1 MGTQQNPTIIA
12 ASLDDTALRKSVTDL
27 VTMVEANTKKMA
39 SAFDEAVN
47 SINGSLKRLSKNNG
61 NDAGGSITKAA
72 EAQTKQIKK
81 LKFDL
86 ADAFNMPTNSLDQ
99 VSAKLYR
106 IKLLYGQMK
115 YAAAKQGKEVWEVF
129 PTASILKAQK
139 QIAVLQEAKSKQSAA
154 AVADNKKETA
164 SYDEVAAA
172 KKKAME
178 ASQPKSARESYL
190 AFMKGFKQQAEAVAQ
205 QIKEA
210 EAALQNSLGK
220 NIQQRAER
228 LTAQIKKAEQGY
240 VEAMNRM
247 RAADAAYKG
256 NQNVAN
262 LDALKKAQQEVKV
275 YENNLARLRST
286 LRGLYDQSPK
296 GVSGDADAVR
306 RLEELRAKREQ
317 ILGIMREET
326 AAQQQ
331 AAQATQQQVQAQQ
344 QAVNTAKQYSEE
356 VRKAAAEIRSSESW
370 QKNGRYIQGDNVFY
384 DPSRANMSA
393 RQREKLPAL
402 EEQIIEAQKRQA
414 QAEAEITAARQKNI
428 SAAQQQAA
436 AQQKITNAVE
446 HTTDAELRAAT
457 MRHYRGTTRQGTDIR
472 QYSELTTQI
481 ASILSVNEKEIKSVD
496 KKTASYAQ
504 LSAYLK
510 QLQSAYQRLG
520 GDLVKTEGS
529 SIIKEIQE
537 VERAMQA
544 ISRTQKRPQSL
555 KDVLGFEPKTLE
567 EIAEKMR
574 MLQQYRGGIDYTK
587 PGAKEEIKA
596 VNDELMKLQKRQN
609 EYIGSTKRVSDANN
623 ALSRSWNYM
632 KNRLAFYFTVGATQ
646 QFVKNLIDIRA
657 QYEMVERALGILI
670 DSAERGTQIFNEL
683 SAMALKSPFTLIELS
698 TAAKQLTAYDI
709 AAEDVVDTTRRLG
722 DMAAAAGIGID
733 RLTYALGQV
742 KAFGYLNAR
751 DARMF
756 SNAGIPLVKE
766 LADHYTKL
774 EGRLVSIGDVY
785 TRMKK
790 KTIDYATVMDV
801 INRMTDEG
809 GKYFNFQAKMAGTLK
824 VELANLTLAWNNML
838 NDIGKDNQGIIA
850 GGIRGLKQLFLAW
863 KDINKQLRAF
873 GHAITFGLPS
883 IILWKMAVKGVA
895 FETALASV
903 TTKKFAA
910 SVVTAGRALKAL
922 AMNPMTWVFV
932 AVAALASL
940 ADAIANA
947 NEASK
952 ELSKSM
958 REGAKST
965 YDDLVRFF
973 DNKEIRKIVDE
984 INKGIKEI
992 GADTA
997 NKNMQSTGYM
1007 GVQTTAT
1014 EEDLGKAWENIRE
1027 QIVLSSIEGEKFV
1040 KKLDTIGDKS
1050 ARISLGYDYLE
1061 QMKELNA
1068 ILKDIGDTGIVVTE
1082 DWSHWWN
1089 LWLGK
1094 DGLINNMKDYTEAL
1108 DELNKI
1114 KAGSEVFDE
1123 ADKIKDAEQDAKRA
1137 LATLKGDIEETAQS
1151 LLNIAL
1157 NNALSVEQQAELISK
1172 SVQKISAQGNLD
1184 PTQSYQMQL
1193 LATEQY
1199 AAMREQ
1205 IYARNIASIQ
1215 NQLANA
1221 RDAAVKA
1228 NLEASLRTNQEQFAQ
1243 FKKTVNKQKVQY
1255 DYFTKWLEEH
1265 HGSAVRDMFLNMS
1278 EEEIKQINW
1287 SEPKWA
1293 EWARN
1298 YKEMFER
1305 ETGIAFGNL
1314 QDWVKKANLWDIVIG
1329 ITLTTNKDVK
1339 TLAEQVRETDSN
1351 LDTVLQDIKD
1361 TEVGLKRLRKK
1372 LKDTY
1377 GYDVDSKNKVP
1388 SALASQQFKDD
1399 IEAYNQGIRQLA
1411 SLRENEKKL
1420 RASGAVSK
1428 SEERENKKNAA
1439 AAERERK
1446 KREREERQQRAA
1458 ALREQKQGED
1468 EVAKALQDEI
1478 SLINEM
1484 SSSYDKLRKAGYD
1497 SQTAF
1502 RQATKGYDATIK
1514 SINAVLGKYGIEDFD
1529 AEGLVWNEEVGPQAL
1544 IDALKKQLETL
1555 QKSGKVKRASL
1566 KTLEVEIQ
1574 KLEVEAAEYNLQNI
1588 TKGLDERLSKLTD
1601 SYELAV
1607 ELDASPELGSIFTDV
1622 FKLNKSQLP
1631 HTFEDYL
1638 EQVNDEIDKSI
1649 DEINKLD
1656 EAQKKALGI
1665 KPADWEYGQKEID
1678 DILTV
1683 DLNEYAKANGLDPKG
1698 ELIQLLVKVQEDV
1711 KNRYKKFRTDLVK
1724 EWNTLNEKYADFN
1737 YKLIMATRETSKE
1750 YLSLIQNLGTK
1761 EQANTA
1767 LDLVN
1772 KIKISTDPKKVAEL
1786 SQELAVLAQLVAK
1799 EAGKDGAIE
1808 LYTSITNAGGKRT
1821 HDIYAKRAK
1830 EIWDAFKDSDMYT
1843 MTFENMDN
1851 MGTEAIEHLL
1861 DELEK
1866 LKNVVKDDP
1875 ASMKALV
1882 KQIETA
1888 EKELISRR
1896 PFSSVVQAIKDLKE
1910 AAGEAKQAWED
1921 VDEAKLAL
1929 AKTQGEYDTIL
1940 AGGPEKGESLDGFW
1954 ARGAD
1959 AAEKVAKAQKELKDK
1974 TNTAVTATQNQAK
1987 AELKLTQGLQSAAQA
2002 LNNVGSLMNTFV
2014 ELLGIA
2020 EDSELGQ
2027 FISGVVKGLS
2037 IMATVLGTVAS
2048 VLALVKIA
2056 GDEAKAALGWI
2067 AAAAAALAVL
2077 VGLITWLSGSKNRKI
2092 NREIEKSEFRVKALE
2107 YTYKD
2112 LENAIDDACGA
2123 AVSGAQ
2129 QAAIANKQLQLAE
2142 LERQLALEKSRSS
2155 KNYDQEKVLELQGQ
2169 IRDLRR
2175 EIDSSIKDITN
2186 SLLGIS
2192 SVSSAAED
2200 MANSLLEA
2208 FRNGEDYMANF
2219 KESFD
2224 EMIDSIIAKSIASHV
2239 IGKRLQDFWNYV
2251 DKLGEKNVPKN
2262 IKQELDEAVKMEADA
2277 AAEAAKDKKDQRGK
2291 YKVGD
2296 KWIYDADEYYEYA
2309 KKRRDEAMA
2318 AYAAARELSPEQI
2331 RQLKEGAVYDKF
2343 FGGLDEEFSAW
2354 MDSLGIGFGD
2364 KASKE
2369 LSALQQGISGI
2380 TEEQAGALEAYWNAN
2395 TQQQYVHTDLLT
2407 QIRDTVVGFDADVQ
2421 MATMAQI
2428 LLQLQA
2434 SYQVQMT
2441 IQSTLSGWSNPSG
2454 RAVRV
2459 EMI

>member
-27 VTMVEANTKKMA
+27 VTMVETNTKKMA

-139 QIAVLQEAKSKQSAA
+139 QIALLQEAKSKQSAA

-205 QIKEA
+205 QIKDA

-220 NIQQRAER
+220 NIQQRAEK

-326 AAQQQ
+326 AAQRQS
-331 AAQATQQQVQAQQ
+331 AQATQQQVQATQAVAQAQQ
-344 QAVNTAKQYSEE
+344 QTVQTQ
-356 VRKAAAEIRSSESW
+356 
-370 QKNGRYIQGDNVFY
+370 Q
-384 DPSRANMSA
+384 
-393 RQREKLPAL
+393 
-402 EEQIIEAQKRQA
+402 RQA
-414 QAEAEITAARQKNI
+414 QAEDEITAARQRNI

-436 AQQKITNAVE
+436 VQQKIG
-446 HTTDAELRAAT
+446 HYMDAELRAAT
-457 MRHYRGTTRQGTDIR
+457 MKHYTGASNSARIS
-472 QYSELTTQI
+472 QYNELVTQI
-481 ASILSVNEKEIKSVD
+481 ASILDVNEKEIKSVD

-555 KDVLGFEPKTLE
+555 KDVLGFEPKTLDE
-567 EIAEKMR
+567 VAEKMR

-587 PGAKEEIKA
+587 PGAKDEIKA
-596 VNDELMKLQKRQN
+596 VNDELAKLQKRQN
-609 EYIGSTKRVSDANN
+609 EYIGSTKRVGDANN

-646 QFVKNLIDIRA
+646 QFVKNLIDVRA
-657 QYEMVERALGILI
+657 QYEMVERSLGILI

-698 TAAKQLTAYDI
+698 TAAKQLAAYDI

-801 INRMTDEG
+801 VNRMTDEG

-863 KDINKQLRAF
+863 RDI
-873 GHAITFGLPS
+873 
-883 IILWKMAVKGVA
+883 
-895 FETALASV
+895 ETAVARLVKTYVTVAGLTVLLLALFTKLSRLEVLAAV
-903 TTKKFAA
+903 TTDMFALRL
-910 SVVTAGRALKAL
+910 SYLKDALKKVL
-922 AMNPMTWVFV
+922 LSPTTWIIVFV
-932 AVAALASL
+932 A
-940 ADAIANA
+940 AIGSAIQA
-947 NEASK
+947 WMDYGEVSK
-952 ELSKSM
+952 RMM
-958 REGAKST
+958 REMKEQAASTNEELTKFLNNAELLAVVKPAKEQADKKQPLNSGVEGAESVSALT
-965 YDDLVRFF
+965 P
-973 DNKEIRKIVDE
+973 
-984 INKGIKEI
+984 
-992 GADTA
+992 
-997 NKNMQSTGYM
+997 S
-1007 GVQTTAT
+1007 
-1014 EEDLGKAWENIRE
+1014 EDAVKAWEMIRE
-1027 QIVLSSIEGEKFV
+1027 QIILSSSAGERFVVALEDIEDV
-1040 KKLDTIGDKS
+1040 NM
-1050 ARISLGYDYLE
+1050 RIAKGFTYLE
-1061 QMKELNA
+1061 EINELNYL
-1068 ILKDIGDTGIVVTE
+1068 LKNCGDETIRIE
-1082 DWSHWWN
+1082 ESLNAWWN
-1089 LWLGK
+1089 AWQGP
-1094 DGLINNMKDYTEAL
+1094 DGLIQNVKDYVAWLE
-1108 DELNKI
+1108 
-1114 KAGSEVFDE
+1114 KARRLREHPEDSSVFDLIGV
-1123 ADKIKDAEQDAKRA
+1123 AASDAIMPHEDR
-1137 LATLKGDIEETAQS
+1137 LLSSLKKTSDDLVDYANRNNLT
-1151 LLNIAL
+1151 IA
-1157 NNALSVEQQAELISK
+1157 QQAELIEK
-1172 SVQKISAQGNLD
+1172 TVKQSVAEGSLSEEEAMHFRIKL
-1184 PTQSYQMQL
+1184 
-1193 LATEQY
+1193 TEQY
-1199 AAMREQ
+1199 AERQQMLLSS
-1205 IYARNIASIQ
+1205 NISSLEIMY
-1215 NQLANA
+1215 ANA
-1221 RDAAVKA
+1221 RDRNSKAAAKAALDDSKNRLRILNQTISGEKVKTDEFFQWLKATQVSETQDRFA
-1228 NLEASLRTNQEQFAQ
+1228 NYSR
-1243 FKKTVNKQKVQY
+1243 
-1255 DYFTKWLEEH
+1255 
-1265 HGSAVRDMFLNMS
+1265 
-1278 EEEIKQINW
+1278 EEIKHLDFSKGEWYNW
-1287 SEPKWA
+1287 AKANA
-1293 EWARN
+1293 EEFTRQ
-1298 YKEMFER
+1298 
-1305 ETGIAFGNL
+1305 TGIAFNNLDEWIKHANL
-1314 QDWVKKANLWDIVIG
+1314 QEIVLGVTITTKGAQSFYEQLTNSDAAADEAYKRIQRLTVAYNNLGAELKSAGYDLKNLSTLLKERRPGDRKKIQDYLKLGKEIEANQRALNEAEAFSGPAPARQKDDKKAA
-1329 ITLTTNKDVK
+1329 KASEQERK
-1339 TLAEQVRETDSN
+1339 RREAE
-1351 LDTVLQDIKD
+1351 
-1361 TEVGLKRLRKK
+1361 
-1372 LKDTY
+1372 
-1377 GYDVDSKNKVP
+1377 
-1388 SALASQQFKDD
+1388 
-1399 IEAYNQGIRQLA
+1399 
-1411 SLRENEKKL
+1411 EKK
-1420 RASGAVSK
+1420 
-1428 SEERENKKNAA
+1428 
-1439 AAERERK
+1439 
-1446 KREREERQQRAA
+1446 QRAA
-1458 ALREQKQGED
+1458 ALRAQKQGED

-1497 SQTAF
+1497 SQTSF

-1514 SINAVLGKYGIEDFD
+1514 SINAALGKYGIEDFN
-1529 AEGLVWNEEVGPQAL
+1529 AEGLVWNEEVGPQSL
-1544 IDALKKQLETL
+1544 IEALKKQLETL

-1566 KTLEVEIQ
+1566 KALEVEIQ

-1588 TKGLDERLSKLTD
+1588 TKGLDDRLSKLTD

-1638 EQVNDEIDKSI
+1638 KQVNDEIDKSI
-1649 DEINKLD
+1649 DEINKLG

-1665 KPADWEYGQKEID
+1665 NPEDWEYDLKDID

-1683 DLNEYAKANGLDPKG
+1683 DLNEYAKKNGLDPKG
-1698 ELIQLLVKVQEDV
+1698 ELIQRLVKVQEDV
-1711 KNRYKKFRTDLVK
+1711 RNRYKKFRTDLVK

-1761 EQANTA
+1761 EQAKAA

-1772 KIKISTDPKKVAEL
+1772 NIKISTDPKKVAEL
-1786 SQELAVLAQLVAK
+1786 SQELAVLAQRVAK
-1799 EAGKDGAIE
+1799 EAKENGKDGAIE

-1866 LKNVVKDDP
+1866 LKNDVKDDP

-1888 EKELISRR
+1888 EKELVSRR
-1896 PFSSVVQAIKDLKE
+1896 PFSSVAQAIIDLKE
-1910 AAGEAKQAWED
+1910 AAGEAKQAWKD

-1940 AGGPEKGESLDGFW
+1940 TGGPEKGESSDAHW
-1954 ARGAD
+1954 ARVAE
-1959 AAEKVAKAQKELKDK
+1959 AAKKVAKALTEVKDK
-1974 TNTAVTATQNQAK
+1974 TNTAVAATQNQAK
-1987 AELKLTQGLQSAAQA
+1987 AELKLTQGLQYAAQA

-2037 IMATVLGTVAS
+2037 VMATVLGTVAS
-2048 VLALVKIA
+2048 VLVLVKFA

-2077 VGLITWLSGSKNRKI
+2077 VGLVTWLSGRKNRKI

-2112 LENAIDDACGA
+2112 LENAIDDAYGA

-2129 QAAIANKQLQLAE
+2129 QAAIANKRLQLAE

-2192 SVSSAAED
+2192 SVSSAAEE

-2251 DKLGEKNVPKN
+2251 DKLGEQKVPKD
-2262 IKQELDEAVKMEADA
+2262 IKQELDDAVKMEADA
-2277 AAEAAKDKKDQRGK
+2277 AAEAAKDRKEQRGK

-2309 KKRRDEAMA
+2309 KKRREDATA
-2318 AYAAARELSPEQI
+2318 AYAAARELSPEDI
-2331 RQLKEGAVYDKF
+2331 RHLKEGGVYDKF
-2343 FGGLDEEFSAW
+2343 FGGLAEEIPEW
-2354 MDSLGIGFGD
+2354 MDLFGIGFGD

-2407 QIRDTVVGFDADVQ
+2407 QIRDAVVGFDADVQ

>member
-27 VTMVEANTKKMA
+27 VTMVETNTKKMA

-139 QIAVLQEAKSKQSAA
+139 QIALLQEAKSKQSAA

-220 NIQQRAER
+220 NIQQRAEK

-296 GVSGDADAVR
+296 GVAGDADAVR

-331 AAQATQQQVQAQQ
+331 AAQAQQQTVQAQQ

-356 VRKAAAEIRSSESW
+356 VKRIAQEVRNSASW
-370 QKNGRYIQGDNVFY
+370 QTYNPLGNTPNNKVGFANINGEQVRVNEDLSRGIVLEQQIEAAIQRVNERKKQTVTLTQEQIDK
-384 DPSRANMSA
+384 
-393 RQREKLPAL
+393 EKQAL
-402 EEQIIEAQKRQA
+402 ELLGYGEKVEKQKKQYTSPTIKKEDINPVVNA
-414 QAEAEITAARQKNI
+414 METITGQSHRWMA
-428 SAAQQQAA
+428 
-436 AQQKITNAVE
+436 
-446 HTTDAELRAAT
+446 D
-457 MRHYRGTTRQGTDIR
+457 
-472 QYSELTTQI
+472 
-481 ASILSVNEKEIKSVD
+481 VNKT
-496 KKTASYAQ
+496 TASYNDLSQYAQ
-504 LSAYLK
+504 RIKSILNQSPQGVLQAQGAYKL
-510 QLQSAYQRLG
+510 
-520 GDLVKTEGS
+520 LVNELH
-529 SIIKEIQE
+529 E
-537 VERAMQA
+537 VERAMQV
-544 ISRTQKRPQSL
+544 ISGMQKRPQSL
-555 KDVLGFEPKTLE
+555 KDVLGFEPKTLND
-567 EIAEKMR
+567 ITEKMR

-596 VNDELMKLQKRQN
+596 VNDELAKLQKRQN
-609 EYIGSTKRVSDANN
+609 EYIGSTKRVGDANN

-657 QYEMVERALGILI
+657 QYEMVERSLGILI

-863 KDINKQLRAF
+863 RDIETAVARLVKTYVTVA
-873 GHAITFGLPS
+873 GLTVLLLP
-883 IILWKMAVKGVA
+883 LFTKMARL
-895 FETALASV
+895 EALAAV
-903 TTKKFAA
+903 TTDMFALRLSYLKDAMKKVLL
-910 SVVTAGRALKAL
+910 SPT
-922 AMNPMTWVFV
+922 TWIIVFV
-932 AVAALASL
+932 A
-940 ADAIANA
+940 AIGSAIQA
-947 NEASK
+947 WMDYGEVSK
-952 ELSKSM
+952 RMM
-958 REGAKST
+958 REMKEQAASTNEELTKFLNNAELLAVVKPAKEQADKKQPLNSGVDGAESVSALT
-965 YDDLVRFF
+965 P
-973 DNKEIRKIVDE
+973 
-984 INKGIKEI
+984 
-992 GADTA
+992 
-997 NKNMQSTGYM
+997 S
-1007 GVQTTAT
+1007 
-1014 EEDLGKAWENIRE
+1014 EDAVKAWEMIRE
-1027 QIVLSSIEGEKFV
+1027 QIILSSTAGERFVVALENIEDV
-1040 KKLDTIGDKS
+1040 NM
-1050 ARISLGYDYLE
+1050 RIAKGFTYLE
-1061 QMKELNA
+1061 EINELNYL
-1068 ILKDIGDTGIVVTE
+1068 LKKSGDETIRIE
-1082 DWSHWWN
+1082 ESLNAWWN
-1089 LWLGK
+1089 VWQGP
-1094 DGLINNMKDYTEAL
+1094 DGLIQNVKDYVAWLE
-1108 DELNKI
+1108 
-1114 KAGSEVFDE
+1114 KARRLREHPEDSSVFDLIGV
-1123 ADKIKDAEQDAKRA
+1123 AVPDAIMPHEDR
-1137 LATLKGDIEETAQS
+1137 LLSSLKKTSDDLVDYANRNNLT
-1151 LLNIAL
+1151 IA
-1157 NNALSVEQQAELISK
+1157 QQAELIEK
-1172 SVQKISAQGNLD
+1172 TVKQSVAEGSLSEEEAMHFRIKL
-1184 PTQSYQMQL
+1184 
-1193 LATEQY
+1193 TEQY
-1199 AAMREQ
+1199 AQRQQMLLST
-1205 IYARNIASIQ
+1205 NISSLEIMY
-1215 NQLANA
+1215 ANA
-1221 RDAAVKA
+1221 RDRNSKATFKAALDDSKNRLRILNQTISGEKVKTDEFFQWLKATQVSETQDRFA
-1228 NLEASLRTNQEQFAQ
+1228 NYSR
-1243 FKKTVNKQKVQY
+1243 
-1255 DYFTKWLEEH
+1255 
-1265 HGSAVRDMFLNMS
+1265 
-1278 EEEIKQINW
+1278 EEIKHLDFSKGEWYNW
-1287 SEPKWA
+1287 AKANA
-1293 EWARN
+1293 EEFTRQ
-1298 YKEMFER
+1298 
-1305 ETGIAFGNL
+1305 TGIAFDNLDEWIKHANL
-1314 QDWVKKANLWDIVIG
+1314 QEIVLGVTITAKGAQSFYEQITNSQSAADTAYAHIKTLKAEAKRLGDELERAGFNLNALGATKPGKYAEKIGRYLGIIKEISVEERKLKEEEAFSGPAPARQKDDKKA
-1329 ITLTTNKDVK
+1329 
-1339 TLAEQVRETDSN
+1339 ARAADS
-1351 LDTVLQDIKD
+1351 
-1361 TEVGLKRLRKK
+1361 
-1372 LKDTY
+1372 
-1377 GYDVDSKNKVP
+1377 
-1388 SALASQQFKDD
+1388 
-1399 IEAYNQGIRQLA
+1399 
-1411 SLRENEKKL
+1411 
-1420 RASGAVSK
+1420 
-1428 SEERENKKNAA
+1428 
-1439 AAERERK
+1439 ERK
-1446 KREREERQQRAA
+1446 RREREERQQRAA

-1514 SINAVLGKYGIEDFD
+1514 SINAALGKYGIEDFN

-1588 TKGLDERLSKLTD
+1588 TKGLDDRLSKLTD

-1607 ELDASPELGSIFTDV
+1607 ELDASPELGSIFMDV

-1638 EQVNDEIDKSI
+1638 KQVNDEIDKSI
-1649 DEINKLD
+1649 DEINKLG

-1665 KPADWEYGQKEID
+1665 NPEDWEYDLKDID

-1683 DLNEYAKANGLDPKG
+1683 DLNEYAKKNGLDPKG
-1698 ELIQLLVKVQEDV
+1698 ELIQRLVKVQEDV
-1711 KNRYKKFRTDLVK
+1711 RNRYKKFRTDLVK

-1761 EQANTA
+1761 EQAKTA

-1772 KIKISTDPKKVAEL
+1772 DIKISTDPKKVAEL
-1786 SQELAVLAQLVAK
+1786 SQELAVLAQRVAK
-1799 EAGKDGAIE
+1799 EAKENGKVGAIE

-1866 LKNVVKDDP
+1866 LKNDVKDDP

-1896 PFSSVVQAIKDLKE
+1896 PFSSIVQAIKDLKK
-1910 AAGEAKQAWED
+1910 AAGEAKQAWKD
-1921 VDEAKLAL
+1921 VDVAKLELSNA
-1929 AKTQGEYDTIL
+1929 QEEYDTIL
-1940 AGGPEKGESLDGFW
+1940 AGGRKKGESWEAYW
-1954 ARGAD
+1954 ARV
-1959 AAEKVAKAQKELKDK
+1959 AEAMKKLANAKTELKNK
-1974 TNTAVTATQNQAK
+1974 TNAAVTATQNQAK

-2002 LNNVGSLMNTFV
+2002 LNNVGSLMNTLV

-2037 IMATVLGTVAS
+2037 VMATVLGTVAS

-2056 GDEAKAALGWI
+2056 GDEAKASLGWI

-2112 LENAIDDACGA
+2112 LENAIDDAYGA

-2200 MANSLLEA
+2200 MASSLLEA

-2239 IGKRLQDFWNYV
+2239 IGKRLQQFWDYV

-2309 KKRRDEAMA
+2309 KKRREDATA
-2318 AYAAARELSPEQI
+2318 AYAEARELTVEDI
-2331 RQLKEGAVYDKF
+2331 RGLKEGGVYDKF
-2343 FGGLDEEFSAW
+2343 FGGLAEEIPEW
-2354 MDSLGIGFGD
+2354 MNLFGIEFGD

-2407 QIRDTVVGFDADVQ
+2407 QIRDTVIGFDADVQ